1 MTLKDLVRVLPVYTT
16 VYVHNKEGS
25 FACKGN
31 PHQFVSGLYKSH
43 AEDIV
48 CLANPIDS
56 YRMEI
61 TIEEDKR

>member
-16 VYVHNKEGS
+16 VYVHDKEGS

-48 CLANPIDS
+48 CLANPVDS

-61 TIEEDKR
+61 TIEEAKK

>member
-16 VYVHNKEGS
+16 IHVHDKDGS

-48 CLANPIDS
+48 CLANPIDP
-56 YRMEI
+56 YLMEI
-61 TIEEDKR
+61 TIEEAKK

>member
-1 MTLKDLVRVLPVYTT
+1 MTLKDLVKVLPVYTT
-16 VYVHNKEGS
+16 VYVHDKEGS

-48 CLANPIDS
+48 CLANPVDS

-61 TIEEDKR
+61 TIEEAKK